1 MKEFTFGSLSYKYHL
16 LDQDRKT
23 MSLTVKPDLTIVVKR
38 PRNADEKKVETF
50 LRKKWYW
57 LEKQITFF
65 KKYQRKNYEKEYI
78 SGESFLY
85 LGKQYKLSIKRSS
98 AEKISLTKGLIVLH
112 TNSSVA
118 DGQHNKLL
126 LDHWYN
132 EKIMKIFSER
142 FEMVKS
148 NFDYNTNIK
157 IVSREMK
164 RRWGSYLRRGQII
177 LNPKL
182 IYTSK
187 NCIDYVITHELCH
200 FKCKNHNKAFF
211 KLLDKKYPKW
221 GKVKEKLEMYSI

>member
-98 AEKISLTKGLIVLH
+98 VEKISLTKGLIVLH
-112 TNSSVA
+112 TKNSIA
-118 DGQHNKLL
+118 DGKHNKLL

-132 EKIMKIFSER
+132 EKIRKIFSER
-142 FEMVKS
+142 FEVVKS

-164 RRWGSYLRRGQII
+164 RRWGSYLRKGQII

-200 FKCKNHNKAFF
+200 FKCKNHNKVFF

-221 GKVKEKLEMYSI
+221 GKVKEKLEMYSL

>member
-23 MSLTVKPDLTIVVKR
+23 MSLTVKPDLTIVVTR

-65 KKYQRKNYEKEYI
+65 KKYQRKNYEKEYV

-98 AEKISLTKGLIVLH
+98 TEKISLTKGLIVLH
-112 TNSSVA
+112 TKSSVA
-118 DGQHNKLL
+118 DGKHNKLL

-132 EKIMKIFSER
+132 EKIKKIFSER
-142 FEMVKS
+142 FEVVKT